1 MRRCLLA
8 FMLVLGAVGGLA
20 PAARAETDPVS
31 TWYQQVAE
39 WRLCVRGVISL
50 GGTIDAARTQC
61 GAEPTPP
68 ADARLERFRQAIKD
82 WRACVREQLAK
93 GVHGAELRAACP
105 MPMLADF
112 GLPKPP
118 EPPKPAWV
126 EPYRQAHKAWE
137 DCLHAQREAG
147 HTIDEARAACGPEPT
162 PDQFGG
168 PGKHT
173 EPRRTDDEPK
183 PPVTTTVA
191 PGDRE
196 LAMRAFRVCVELQ
209 VKAGAAIQ
217 VAYQACKEKL
227 PPGVE
232 PPIIKERPIEP
243 PTVTEPKRNETPT
256 SVPPTT
262 VPPATMSEVAARFRR
277 CIEERTQQGLSPAQG
292 YASCVASAP
301 AGFVPPPAPG

>member
-8 FMLVLGAVGGLA
+8 FMLVLGAVGGLT
-20 PAARAETDPVS
+20 PAARADTDPVS

-39 WRLCVRGVISL
+39 WRVCVRGAIS
-50 GGTIDAARTQC
+50 GGLTIDAARTQC
-61 GAEPTPP
+61 GPEPRPP
-68 ADARLERFRQAIKD
+68 ADPRLERFRQAIKD
-82 WRACVREQLAK
+82 WRLCVREQLAK
-93 GVHGAELRAACP
+93 GVRGVALRAACP

-118 EPPKPAWV
+118 EPPTPAWV
-126 EPYRQAHKAWE
+126 EPYRRAHKAWE

-147 HTIDEARAACGPEPT
+147 HTIDEARATCGPEPT

-168 PGKHT
+168 PVKHT
-173 EPRRTDDEPK
+173 EPRRTDDETK

-209 VKAGAAIQ
+209 VKAGATIQ

-227 PPGVE
+227 PPGAE
-232 PPIIKERPIEP
+232 LPPIKERPAEP
-243 PTVTEPKRNETPT
+243 PTVTEPKRIETPT
-256 SVPPTT
+256 SVPSTT
-262 VPPATMSEVAARFRR
+262 VPDVAARFRR
-277 CIEERTQQGLSPAQG
+277 CLEERTQQGLTPDQG
-292 YASCVASAP
+292 YASCVAGAP

>member
-20 PAARAETDPVS
+20 PAARADTDPVS

-39 WRLCVRGVISL
+39 WRACVRGVISM
-50 GGTIDAARTQC
+50 GGTIDVARTQC
-61 GAEPTPP
+61 GAEPKPP
-68 ADARLERFRQAIKD
+68 ADPRLERFRQAIKD
-82 WRACVREQLAK
+82 WRVCIREQLAK
-93 GVHGAELRAACP
+93 GVHGDALRAACP

-126 EPYRQAHKAWE
+126 EPYRRAHKAWE

-168 PGKHT
+168 PLKHS
-173 EPRRTDDEPK
+173 EPRRNDDEAK
-183 PPVTTTVA
+183 PPVTTVA

-196 LAMRAFRVCVELQ
+196 LAMKSFRVCVELQ
-209 VKAGAAIQ
+209 VKAGTAIR
-217 VAYQACKEKL
+217 VAFEACKDKL
-227 PPGVE
+227 PPGVGLPPIPPVKEPRPE
-232 PPIIKERPIEP
+232 PPAP
-243 PTVTEPKRNETPT
+243 PVPESKPDTPT
-256 SVPPTT
+256 SVP
-262 VPPATMSEVAARFRR
+262 VSEVVARFRR
-277 CIEERTQQGLSPAQG
+277 CLEDRKAMPPDEG
-292 YASCVASAP
+292 YALCLAAAP
-301 AGFVPPPAPG
+301 AGFVPPPPG